1 MRRNVARKA
10 GKLLVT
16 REPRRTHPTLDGGAF
31 AIALSGVKEASVAH
45 AKRAISER
53 RAGAGST
60 FLPVRRGLGRRAAGP
75 CAFLRDVAAHS
86 GEAPL
91 RVSLFIVPGRALELT
106 AERTG
111 EIQRQMP
118 EDAHRKAFSDSKS

>member
-1 MRRNVARKA
+1 M
-10 GKLLVT
+10 T

-53 RAGAGST
+53 RAGAGSP
-60 FLPVRRGLGRRAAGP
+60 FLGHLPVRRGLGRRAAGP
-75 CAFLRDVAAHS
+75 CALLRDVAAHS